1 MATTP
6 ICSTEFDPNFPDY
19 FPSTST
25 STSQNFVYPETSTK
39 LKTTSKSKP
48 RKNKRS
54 GKLRNEEKTREE
66 NSFALRVTFFHIFL
80 LCLSTPFKL
89 LRLTMTMD
97 GEMGVKQ
104 LCLLLTINDIFM
116 STDGYSPAVL
126 PSLLLIDHRFSFR

>member
-25 STSQNFVYPETSTK
+25 STSTSQNFVYPESSTK

-54 GKLRNEEKTREE
+54 GKLRNKRRKLVCIEGD
-66 NSFALRVTFFHIFL
+66 LFHIFL
-80 LCLSTPFKL
+80 LRLSTPFKL

-116 STDGYSPAVL
+116 STDGYCPAVL